1 MPVPTNLL
9 KRLPFLTVLFALG
22 LLAQGQAPPS
32 DNKVPPETEPGIPVT
47 DAITKERCS
56 GCHKADDKGNLTRI
70 SWIRT
75 TPEGWEEAIKRMVRL
90 NGLSV
95 SPEDAK
101 HILAYLSQDHG
112 LAPEEAAPYRWYLE
126 MRQIYSEPTPS
137 PEVRIACASCHSF
150 ARPETWHRSPT
161 EWKLLVNMHIG
172 YFPVSENNSFHAR
185 PRPDGYGV
193 LPASL
198 NTPRGNS
205 SQPTH
210 YVVDDALDYLNKNNP
225 LHTAAWS
232 NWRASLSDP
241 NLKGRWNVSAS
252 LAGKGKYFGSM
263 TLTPGTSTN
272 SFTYTADL
280 VREADGS
287 KLSLSGQSMIYTG
300 YEWRGRGQATGIGA
314 MRQVMT
320 VSPDQSTLEGRWFW
334 GGYQEFGFNVTAHRA
349 TSDPVVLGTNLSSI
363 HAGSQNVA
371 LKIIGDNF
379 PAGLQISDIDLGTGV
394 HVKSITSVKTKEIS
408 LLADVDPKIISGFRS
423 VAVKSRTT
431 PNVYAVYDKIDYIKI
446 SDESALA
453 RLGGNSHPKG
463 YVQFEAVGY
472 NRGLDGLPN
481 TADDINLGPIQVKWS
496 MEEFISHFG
505 DNDREFVGSID
516 ANGLFTPAA
525 EGPNPQRKFTT
536 NNTGDVWVVAKY
548 QDKDSEGNPL
558 TAKSYL
564 IVTVPLYMKWDD
576 PEVAQ

>member
-1 MPVPTNLL
+1 MPVPTDLL
-9 KRLPFLTVLFALG
+9 KRLPFLTVFFALG

-101 HILAYLSQDHG
+101 HILAYLAQDHG

-137 PEVRIACASCHSF
+137 PEVHIACASCHSF

-300 YEWRGRGQATGIGA
+300 YEWRARGQATGIGA

-379 PAGLQISDIDLGTGV
+379 PAELQISDIDLGTGV

-564 IVTVPLYMKWDD
+564 IVTVPLYMKWDE